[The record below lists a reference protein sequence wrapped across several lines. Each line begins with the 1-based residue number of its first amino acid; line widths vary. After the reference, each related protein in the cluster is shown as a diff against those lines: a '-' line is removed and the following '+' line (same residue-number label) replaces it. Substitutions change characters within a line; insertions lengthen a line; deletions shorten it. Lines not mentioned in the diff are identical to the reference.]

1 MWVSFNVDCKW
12 FSLLSYVNFTLLDW
26 FIVIQFINQVNQV
39 FFLFGIA
46 LPRMKIKYGRVMQ
59 LSSLN
64 YTLSIL
70 WVSYNGY
77 RPLVMNFFSNKSS
90 MTFTVHKKNKMF
102 GNLEIHCTSLNL
114 ELTAW
119 LGKSSTS
126 NFLQFE
132 CILASLRP

>member
-46 LPRMKIKYGRVMQ
+46 LPGMKIKYGRVNAVFILELCPTYS
-59 LSSLN
+59 LSLLQWLTPTCCELSLTN
-64 YTLSIL
+64 CQWRS
-70 WVSYNGY
+70 
-77 RPLVMNFFSNKSS
+77 
-90 MTFTVHKKNKMF
+90 VHKKNKMF
-102 GNLEIHCTSLNL
+102 GNLAIHCTSLNL

-126 NFLQFE
+126 NFLLLE
-132 CILASLRP
+132 CILASLRS